1 VRIDGRI
8 ETSARQV
15 KDLKTKKHSNC

>member
-15 KDLKTKKHSNC
+15 KDLKTKNHCNC